1 MRTGFKL
8 IKAVKVYRK
17 KMLYWNISV
26 KMRDQDQNICKRFEL
41 SHHLLSMFVLSHHLL
56 STYATFSE
64 KLTFLTPRY
73 TDVRVRIRG

>member
-1 MRTGFKL
+1 MRTSLKL
-8 IKAVKVYRK
+8 KLSKFTGK

-41 SHHLLSMFVLSHHLL
+41 SHHLLSTFVLSHHLL
-56 STYATFSE
+56 STYTTFSE
-64 KLTFLTPRY
+64 KLTFLTPQY